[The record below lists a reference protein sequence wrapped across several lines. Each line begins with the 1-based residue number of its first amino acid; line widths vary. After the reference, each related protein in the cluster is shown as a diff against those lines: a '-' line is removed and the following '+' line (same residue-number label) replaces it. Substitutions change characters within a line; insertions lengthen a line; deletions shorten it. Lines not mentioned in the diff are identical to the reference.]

1 MKIFLIIFFVVLGLA
16 YIVFCWINTIK
27 DVKEKK
33 NIKKKI
39 EDIQIDSLDDIENPD
54 NKGE

>member
-1 MKIFLIIFFVVLGLA
+1 MKVFIIIFFVVLGLA

-27 DVKEKK
+27 DFKEKK
-33 NIKKKI
+33 KIKQKI